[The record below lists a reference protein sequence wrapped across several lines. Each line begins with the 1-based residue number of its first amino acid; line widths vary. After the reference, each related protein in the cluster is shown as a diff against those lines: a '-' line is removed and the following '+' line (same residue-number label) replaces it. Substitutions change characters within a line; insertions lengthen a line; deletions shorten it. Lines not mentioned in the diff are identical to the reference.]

1 MTNLERDLFSLI
13 TLVSNVTEAY
23 SACLF
28 LENKRRK
35 TYQLATYHSLS
46 PYILADASVDVGQGF
61 MGWVLENNEPLS
73 VNQFDKDTLV
83 LGYYSR
89 NEDIKSFMATPLP
102 SSINKGALAIDSKK
116 SWCFTSRDQKI
127 LAGFAQQF
135 AYLADGAL
143 TAVQMERRSMNVLAF
158 SRYLTSLRSSETE
171 SQLLNAICQ
180 VPRELLP
187 FDACFLVLVDEE
199 AGFPRLVRTS
209 GFGELFLGEVTVS
222 ERASLAGYVLNK
234 RESLRLPDLKGKKGT
249 RPLFHDDEPRFEAR
263 SAACLPLISGSEI
276 LGCLGFTSKRRAQ
289 FDASS
294 LQRGEIIGALV
305 ADAIA
310 NRKNESRW
318 QARLEID
325 PITGEPNLQYLHSR
339 LNEIICEAEAKGR
352 QLALLSIT
360 PDVTPECKDTPE
372 EEIILHLSNS
382 LKQFA
387 AGNDILVR
395 HEGPRFLLLLKDS
408 SQEYAEAVA
417 ERIMHVIN
425 HTSFHHAGKELE
437 ITISIGAAC
446 FPENARNSKALIK
459 SSLEALAFAQKG
471 DAVSQLCF
479 MGGMDHEIEFFTK
492 T

>member
-143 TAVQMERRSMNVLAF
+143 TAVQMERRSMNVPAF
-158 SRYLTSLRSSETE
+158 SRYLTSLRSSENE

-180 VPRELLP
+180 VPCELLP
-187 FDACFLVLVDEE
+187 FDACFLVLIDEE

-222 ERASLAGYVLNK
+222 ERASLAGYVLSK
-234 RESLRLPDLKGKKGT
+234 GESLRLPDLKGKKGT
-249 RPLFHDDEPRFEAR
+249 RPLFHIDEPHFEAR

-310 NRKNESRW
+310 NSKNESRW

-325 PITGEPNLQYLHSR
+325 PITGEPNLQYLQSR
-339 LNEIICEAEAKGR
+339 LNEIICDVETKGR

-360 PDVTPECKDTPE
+360 PDITPEFKDTPE

-387 AGNDILVR
+387 TGNDILVR
-395 HEGPRFLLLLKDS
+395 HEGPRFLLLLKNS
-408 SQEYAEAVA
+408 SQEYTEAVA
-417 ERIMHVIN
+417 ERIMHVVN
-425 HTSFHHAGKELE
+425 HTSFYHGGKELE

-471 DAVSQLCF
+471 GAVSQLCF
-479 MGGMDHEIEFFTK
+479 MGGDGL
-492 T
+492 

>member
-35 TYQLATYHSLS
+35 TYQLTTYHSLS
-46 PYILADASVDVGQGF
+46 PYVLANASVDVGQGF

-102 SSINKGALAIDSKK
+102 SPNNRGALAIDSKK

-143 TAVQMERRSMNVLAF
+143 TTVQMERRSINVPAF
-158 SRYLTSLRSSETE
+158 SRYQTSLRASENE
-171 SQLLNAICQ
+171 DQLLNAVCQ

-187 FDACFLVLVDEE
+187 FDACFLVLEE
-199 AGFPRLVRTS
+199 AGVPRLVRTS
-209 GFGELFLGEVTVS
+209 GFGELFLNEIVMS
-222 ERASLAGYVLNK
+222 ERASLAGYVFSK
-234 RESLRLPDLKGKKGT
+234 KESLRLPDLKGKKGT
-249 RPLFHDDEPRFEAR
+249 KPLFHPDEPRFEAR
-263 SAACLPLISGSEI
+263 SAVCLPLISKGEI

-294 LQRGEIIGALV
+294 IERGEIIAALV

-318 QARLEID
+318 QARLEVD
-325 PITGEPNLQYLHSR
+325 PLTGGQNLQYLHSR
-339 LNEIICEAEAKGR
+339 LPEIIFDAETKGR
-352 QLALLSIT
+352 QLALLSIA
-360 PDVTPECKDTPE
+360 PDASSETGDMSGE
-372 EEIILHLSNS
+372 EVILQLSSS
-382 LKQFA
+382 LKKFA
-387 AGNDILVR
+387 TGSDILVR
-395 HEGPRFLLLLKDS
+395 HEGPRFLLLLRDS

-417 ERIMHVIN
+417 ERIIHVVN
-425 HTSFHHAGKELE
+425 QTPFYLDGKEFD
-437 ITISIGAAC
+437 ITISIGAVC
-446 FPENARNSKALIK
+446 FPETAQNSNGLIK
-459 SSLEALAFAQKG
+459 SSLEALNFAQKE
-471 DAVSQLCF
+471 DAVNQLCF
-479 MGGMDHEIEFFTK
+479 IGGE
-492 T
+492 